1 MVNKIN
7 QKKEMILLYK
17 IFRALINIVWVLDI
31 LNLPFMQFLDTTY
44 PINGWA
50 WFLILLVIPATA
62 QTIKV
67 EKE

>member
-1 MVNKIN
+1 M
-7 QKKEMILLYK
+7 YK

-31 LNLPFMQFLDTTY
+31 LNLPFMEILDTTY
-44 PINGWA
+44 PINGGT

-67 EKE
+67 KKE